1 MDFFS
6 LINFQLS
13 SLGFTIFNNTS
24 IITNNQLKTWTT
36 PPPLLQHALPVSF
49 FSKGGIFLKK
59 RPFLTCISG
68 MFHLYNLICD
78 RRKFKITS
86 PRGRNNTPTPTRLYR
101 GRDGQITPTRLY
113 RGRDGQ
119 TTPTR
124 QCRGRGGISIKPCS
138 SGNEGKINTR
148 RIWTKSGRRWNLWI
162 KEYLEYNPG
171 RHKRI

>member
-24 IITNNQLKTWTT
+24 IITNNQLKAWP
-36 PPPLLQHALPVSF
+36 PPPLLQHASF
-49 FSKGGIFLKK
+49 WKK

-86 PRGRNNTPTPTRLYR
+86 PRGRSNPPTPTRLYR
-101 GRDGQITPTRLY
+101 GRDGKTTPTRLY

-124 QCRGRGGISIKPCS
+124 LCRGRGGISIKPCS

-148 RIWTKSGRRWNLWI
+148 RIWTKSGRR
-162 KEYLEYNPG
+162 
-171 RHKRI
+171 